1 MKIFLDTNILM
12 DVLLARQPFC
22 LHSALLL
29 ELCADGRLDGYISTI
44 TFPTLAYIL
53 RKGHTP
59 EYVRQKLHV
68 LTDIVKPVDFTAG
81 LLKQAIT
88 LPFNDLED
96 AIQYVCAM
104 SCNVEAII
112 TRNIKDFADSGIPA
126 FAPENFLA
134 VFNAFG

>member
-22 LHSALLL
+22 LHAAHLLD
-29 ELCADGRLDGYISTI
+29 LCAEGRLDGHVSTI
-44 TFPTLAYIL
+44 SFPTLAYIL

-68 LTDIVKPVDFTAG
+68 LTDIVTPVDFTAA
-81 LLKQAIT
+81 LLKQAMT
-88 LPFNDLED
+88 LPFDDLED
-96 AIQYVCAM
+96 AMQTVCAM
-104 SCNVEAII
+104 SCGAEAIV
-112 TRNIKDFADSGIPA
+112 TRNVKDFTDSGIPA

-134 VFNAFG
+134 VFNASR